1 LRLAGENNKIGYRDK
16 VSLFSRGRYFMQI
29 TRQADY
35 AVRAVLHLARAGNA
49 ERSATSAVAKE
60 QNIPP
65 SFLAKIISQLSIAG
79 LLHTSRGARGG
90 VTLARDPRE
99 ITLLE
104 VIEAIDGPI
113 QLNECVQGE
122 GVCSFEDNCPIR
134 SVWCDAQDELVTRLK
149 RTNFAELMAKPA

>member
-1 LRLAGENNKIGYRDK
+1 
-16 VSLFSRGRYFMQI
+16 MQI

-35 AVRAVLHLARAGNA
+35 AVRAVLHLARVGNS
-49 ERSATSAVAKE
+49 ERSATSMVAKE

-90 VTLARDPRE
+90 VTLAREPKD

-104 VIEAIDGPI
+104 VVEAIDGPI
-113 QLNECVQGE
+113 QLNECVGNTGACTFDE
-122 GVCSFEDNCPIR
+122 SCPIKP
-134 SVWCDAQDELVTRLK
+134 VWCDAQDELVKRLQN
-149 RTNFAELMAKPA
+149 TTFAQMLVQSE

>member
-1 LRLAGENNKIGYRDK
+1 
-16 VSLFSRGRYFMQI
+16 MQI

-35 AVRAVLHLARAGNA
+35 AVRAVLHLARMGDNQRA
-49 ERSATSAVAKE
+49 ATSAVAKE

-90 VTLARDPRE
+90 VTLARDPQN
-99 ITLLE
+99 ISLLE

-113 QLNECVQGE
+113 QLNECTGE
-122 GVCSFEDNCPIR
+122 NGLCSFDAECPLRPI
-134 SVWCDAQDELVTRLK
+134 WCEAQADLVNRLK
-149 RTNFAELMAKPA
+149 GTNFAQLMAQA

>member
-1 LRLAGENNKIGYRDK
+1 
-16 VSLFSRGRYFMQI
+16 MQI

-35 AVRAVLHLARAGNA
+35 AVRAVLYLTRLGQNERA
-49 ERSATSAVAKE
+49 ATSQVAQE
-60 QNIPP
+60 QHIPP

-90 VTLARDPRE
+90 VTLAREPKD

-113 QLNECVQGE
+113 LLNECVGDDGASCTFDEQ
-122 GVCSFEDNCPIR
+122 CPLR
-134 SVWCDAQDELVTRLK
+134 PVWCEAQNDLVNRLK
-149 RTNFAELMAKPA
+149 STDFAQLMEKAEPVAA

>member
-1 LRLAGENNKIGYRDK
+1 
-16 VSLFSRGRYFMQI
+16 MQI

-35 AVRAVLHLARAGNA
+35 AVRAVLYLAQRGPS
-49 ERSATSAVAKE
+49 ERSATSQVAEE
-60 QNIPP
+60 QHIPP

-90 VTLARDPRE
+90 VTLAREPKD

-113 QLNECVQGE
+113 MLNECVSDGGACTFDE
-122 GVCSFEDNCPIR
+122 NCPLR
-134 SVWCDAQDELVTRLK
+134 PVWCEAQNDLITRLK
-149 RTNFAELMAKPA
+149 GTTFDQIMKKN

>member
-1 LRLAGENNKIGYRDK
+1 
-16 VSLFSRGRYFMQI
+16 MQI

-35 AVRAVLHLARAGNA
+35 AVRAVLYLSRKGNTQ
-49 ERSATSAVAKE
+49 RSATSTVAQE
-60 QNIPP
+60 QHIPP

-90 VTLARDPRE
+90 VTLAREPQD

-113 QLNECVQGE
+113 QLNECVGE
-122 GVCSFEDNCPIR
+122 NGICSFEKDCPLR
-134 SVWCDAQDELVTRLK
+134 PVWCDAQEDLVNRL
-149 RTNFAELMAKPA
+149 RNTNFAQFASLN